1 MLENQIWS
9 GPIMDQHLHLERGNR
24 FLEAVSDFTR
34 SGGTAMMLVHKPKFT
49 GKLPVDLDGYRSAYS
64 DTIEMANDVRDR
76 FEIDVGV
83 ILGPHPVS
91 WEKQIEELGITRSSE
106 LHIEAVG
113 LALELIEAGE
123 ANCLGEV
130 GRPHYPVSSETWDY
144 ANEILTE
151 VMSMTSSTE
160 SSLQLHVEE
169 NGSKTNEELKS
180 ICVKSGLSEERA
192 IRHFAPANVSGGFTS
207 GLSATVNVGTG
218 SIGGL
223 VASIDD
229 AVSPWG
235 METDYLDD
243 PIRPGA
249 VLGPKTVPKRTQEL
263 CSALLSNGWEEEN
276 VEELMFN
283 IHEDWPSKLYLF

>member
-1 MLENQIWS
+1 M
-9 GPIMDQHLHLERGNR
+9 
-24 FLEAVSDFTR
+24 
-34 SGGTAMMLVHKPKFT
+34 
-49 GKLPVDLDGYRSAYS
+49 
-64 DTIEMANDVRDR
+64 
-76 FEIDVGV
+76 
-83 ILGPHPVS
+83 
-91 WEKQIEELGITRSSE
+91 
-106 LHIEAVG
+106 HIEAVG

-180 ICVKSGLSEERA
+180 FCAKSGLTEDRA
-192 IRHFAPANVSGGFTS
+192 IRHFAPANVSGEFTF

-218 SIGGL
+218 SIGDL

-229 AVSPWG
+229 AVAPWG

-283 IHEDWPSKLYLF
+283 IHEEWPNKLYLF